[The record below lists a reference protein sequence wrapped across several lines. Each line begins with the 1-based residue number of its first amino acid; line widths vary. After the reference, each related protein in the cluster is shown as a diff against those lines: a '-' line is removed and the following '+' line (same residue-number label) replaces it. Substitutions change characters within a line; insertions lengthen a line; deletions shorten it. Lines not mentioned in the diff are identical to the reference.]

1 MTNTQNISIFNI
13 YQHEMLTGMP
23 LLSRKNDLFG
33 TNLCYICWQYE
44 LNIFPHKRPLKIGDF
59 CCSLLK
65 ITGLYCKRLRDYA
78 LHGSSKKPIDVG
90 L

>member
-1 MTNTQNISIFNI
+1 
-13 YQHEMLTGMP
+13 MLTGMP

-59 CCSLLK
+59 CCNLLK
-65 ITGLYCKRLRDYA
+65 ITGLYSHLDRTDLKSQTD
-78 LHGSSKKPIDVG
+78 
-90 L
+90 